1 MSVTVLLGG
10 QPDEAVTFGLSP
22 LAELT
27 AMLHACA
34 DPAHHHA
41 ERLAARV
48 RSRQSPQLA
57 AGIARFAPLWGSY
70 RARFLLPGPLS
81 LGQDLEAELAA
92 IGELPV
98 GTFRLL
104 AAFGISGGYTGR
116 RFEDL
121 STSHTA
127 QEDLLQHARARGE
140 EAADL
145 AAMLLDDTARFRAEL
160 LMTLREFAAT
170 VFDAEWSSV
179 ARRLMSEVAAK
190 RQLAR
195 WRGAAQA
202 LAEIGVGTR
211 PLSSP
216 PRIVFDQL
224 HHGVISLDRQ
234 RLLVMPSAFG
244 SPHQLIKHEGHGWP
258 ALIHYPLATA
268 SAEYPDQIEMVRR
281 RLGILADPERLHL
294 SRILA
299 HDSLPTVELARRAGS
314 TPPQVSRQLRLL
326 RDAGLVIASRH
337 GRYVHYRLDLDRI
350 TSLGPELLEALL
362 R

>member
-1 MSVTVLLGG
+1 VSVTILLGG
-10 QPDEAVTFGLSP
+10 RPDDAVVFGLSP

-41 ERLAARV
+41 EGLAARA

-57 AGIARFAPLWGSY
+57 AGVTRFAPLWGSY
-70 RARFLLPGPLS
+70 RARFLLPGPLD
-81 LGQDLEAELAA
+81 LGQELDAELAA
-92 IGELPV
+92 IEELPI

-104 AAFGISGGYTGR
+104 AAFGTSGGYTGR
-116 RFEDL
+116 RFEELSSSDAAQGDL
-121 STSHTA
+121 R
-127 QEDLLQHARARGE
+127 QHAQARGDN
-140 EAADL
+140 AAAL
-145 AAMLLDDTARFRAEL
+145 VGSLLDDAARFRADL
-160 LMTLREFAAT
+160 LATLREFAAA
-170 VFDAEWSSV
+170 VFGPEWDLV
-179 ARRLMSEVAAK
+179 ERRLMSEVAM
-190 RQLAR
+190 RLQLAR

-202 LAEIGVGTR
+202 LAEIGVGTQLL
-211 PLSSP
+211 PSP
-216 PRIVFDQL
+216 PRLVFDQL

-244 SPHQLIKHEGHGWP
+244 SPHQLIKHEGSGWP
-258 ALIHYPLATA
+258 AVVHYPVATA
-268 SAEYPDQIEMVRR
+268 SADYADQIEMVRR

-314 TPPQVSRQLRLL
+314 TPPQVSRQLRML
-326 RDAGLVIASRH
+326 RDVGLVTAARH

-350 TSLGPELLEALL
+350 SSLGPELLEALL

>member
-1 MSVTVLLGG
+1 VSVTLLLGA
-10 QPDEAVTFGLSP
+10 QPEEAVAFGISA

-41 ERLAARV
+41 ESLAARARDQV
-48 RSRQSPQLA
+48 SPHLA
-57 AGIARFAPLWGSY
+57 DGITRFAPMWGSY
-70 RARFLLPGPLS
+70 RARFLLPGPLG
-81 LGQDLEAELAA
+81 LGQSLESELAA
-92 IGELPV
+92 IEALPPSE
-98 GTFRLL
+98 FRLL
-104 AAFGISGGYTGR
+104 AAFAVSGGYTGR
-116 RFEDL
+116 RFENL
-121 STSHTA
+121 RISTA
-127 QEDLLQHARARGE
+127 AREDLLQRARARSE
-140 EAADL
+140 EAAAL
-145 AAMLLDDTARFRAEL
+145 ADMLLNDAAKFQAAL
-160 LMTLREFAAT
+160 LETLREFAAA

-179 ARRLMSEVAAK
+179 ARLLMSEVAEK
-190 RQLAR
+190 QQLAR

-202 LAEIGVGTR
+202 LAAVGAGTR
-211 PLSSP
+211 VFPDP
-216 PRIVFDQL
+216 PRVVFDQL

-244 SPHQLIKHEGHGWP
+244 APHQLIKHEANGWP
-258 ALIHYPLATA
+258 AIIHYPLAAA
-268 SAEYPDQIEMVRR
+268 SADEASQIETVRR

-314 TPPQVSRQLRLL
+314 TPPQVSRQLRVL
-326 RDAGLVIASRH
+326 RDAGLVTATRR